1 MVAID
6 AKKTGENKWE
16 IFTHGGRKPT
26 GIDALEWAEKMA
38 SYGAG
43 ELLIT
48 SMDADGT
55 KAGYDI
61 PLMRAINDRVTVPTI
76 ASGGVGNLQHL
87 ADGIIHGGADAVLAA
102 SIFHFGQHTIP
113 EAKAYLAAQ
122 GIEMRL

>member
-1 MVAID
+1 D
-6 AKKTGENKWE
+6 RQDKKTVGDRWE

-26 GIDALEWAEKMA
+26 GIDALQWAEKMA

-76 ASGGVGNLQHL
+76 ASGGVGSLQHL

-102 SIFHFGQHTIP
+102 SIFHFGQHTMP
-113 EAKAYLAAQ
+113 EAKAY
-122 GIEMRL
+122 